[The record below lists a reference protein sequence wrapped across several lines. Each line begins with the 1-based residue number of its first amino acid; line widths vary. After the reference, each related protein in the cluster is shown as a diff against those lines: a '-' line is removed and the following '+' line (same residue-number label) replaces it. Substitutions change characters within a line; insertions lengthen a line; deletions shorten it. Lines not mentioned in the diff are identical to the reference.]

1 MSIAEDANF
10 YLVKGIVIGGNK
22 TGKSTF
28 LRQMEKGSPV
38 DTRVVQSVFYKNYDR
53 IGGKLRV
60 KV

>member
-1 MSIAEDANF
+1 M
-10 YLVKGIVIGGNK
+10 IGGKK

-38 DTRVVQSVFYKNYDR
+38 DTRVVQSVFYKDYDR